1 MFRKNVLL
9 SRHSSYKIGGPAAY
23 FAEPKTAGETIRV
36 LSKWHEISKNFSTE
50 RRQIFILGGGT
61 NILFS
66 DDGFPGLI
74 LKPNI
79 IHLRKAGNQIVAGA
93 SISMARLLAFAI
105 KHRLGS
111 LEWSGGLPGTLGGA
125 IRGNAGCFG
134 VSRNNFRFNVTSLN
148 YEDGKPKIIT
158 RNNAQ
163 CKFSYR
169 DSIFKYNDEI
179 IFEVTLGLK
188 KGDKKELAKASEEKK
203 TYRKERHPL
212 EYPNI
217 GSIFKNVSLKTI
229 IKAGRMTETEAR
241 ARFLIK
247 EDPFPVVPT
256 ARLISECGLKGTK
269 SGGAMVSEKHA
280 NFIVNVSN
288 ASSSDVKKL
297 IQKIKNAVYRKFRV
311 KLEEEVLVL

>member
-134 VSRNNFRFNVTSLN
+134 GEMKDMVYNVTSLN

-169 DSIFKYNDEI
+169 DSIFKHNSEI
-179 IFEVTLGLK
+179 IFEVTLRFKRGDIK
-188 KGDKKELAKASEEKK
+188 KLAKTSEEKK
-203 TYRKERHPL
+203 AYRKERHPL
-212 EYPNI
+212 EHPNI
-217 GSIFKNVSLKTI
+217 GSIFKNVTLKTLM
-229 IKAGRMTETEAR
+229 KAMRMTEDKAR
-241 ARFLIK
+241 VRFLVK
-247 EDPFPVVPT
+247 DDPFPVVPT
-256 ARLISECGLKGTK
+256 AQLISECGLKGHQT
-269 SGGAMVSEKHA
+269 GGAMIFHKHA
-280 NFIVNVSN
+280 NFIVNVKN
-288 ASSSDVKKL
+288 ATSRDVKKL
-297 IQKIKNAVYRKFRV
+297 IVLIKKAVYKKFRV
-311 KLEEEVLVL
+311 KLEEEVIMF